1 MGQYAK
7 MKLVKAKRYFS
18 QDPRGFFIVFFQA
31 LILACA
37 FLLIEGGPAV
47 DSGAVFAYCSL
58 IVGVVLQ
65 AASSVG
71 EKASGEC
78 A

>member
-1 MGQYAK
+1 MGQHAK
-7 MKLVKAKRYFS
+7 MKLVKAKRYFL
-18 QDPRGFFIVFFQA
+18 QNPRGFFTVFFQA

-47 DSGAVFAYCSL
+47 DSVAVFAYCSL